1 MCNPWKACAGH
12 AERHAASMEHPRRS
26 GVEEVKEKVEL
37 VMNVVAGAD
46 EGSSSNGRDK
56 EI

>member
-1 MCNPWKACAGH
+1 
-12 AERHAASMEHPRRS
+12 
-26 GVEEVKEKVEL
+26 VEEVKEKVEL